1 MNKKSKSL
9 AWTSDMLKVIAK
21 NYKTKTAREIA
32 VMLNEQFGTKRTAI
46 NVQRKGNQLG
56 FNLVRG

>member
-1 MNKKSKSL
+1 MNEKSKSL
-9 AWTSDMLKVIAK
+9 AWTSDMLRVIAQ

-32 VMLNEQFGTKRTAI
+32 VMLNNQFGTKRTAI